1 MYLNTLFG
9 QETIEQ
15 KSKGAHSAETDRA
28 ALPSPSSLAR
38 RRSARSGAWFARSST
53 ASSPDMSERR
63 CGVMVIFVI
72 L

>member
-38 RRSARSGAWFARSST
+38 RRSARSGAWFARGRDNLLFGRDRSRKKVRSLQH
-53 ASSPDMSERR
+53 S
-63 CGVMVIFVI
+63 
-72 L
+72 